1 MPHRHDHTEFPE
13 ASWGRRLIATMIMNL
28 IIPAVQ
34 IAGGVI
40 SGSMA
45 LVSDALHNLMDFVS
59 VVISYAALRLGRRG
73 PSLEQT
79 FGYRRLEVLGAV
91 LNVALLFGA
100 GFYILVESWS
110 RLKDPKPIEGAIVIG
125 AALIGF
131 AANLVATLLLRSGAR
146 VNLNMR
152 GAFLHMLTDALTS
165 LGVAL
170 LGVIWLYRPWY
181 WLDPVVSTLIVA
193 MILYSGWDILKEAL
207 GILMNATPPGIDL
220 RSIKRE
226 VESIDGVE
234 EMHHLHVWSMSSGQ
248 IALAAHIL
256 VKDQM
261 LSRVDDLADRVRER
275 LLERFEIRHP
285 VLQFETRAY
294 EKTSLLCCAPYD
306 HPPHPA
312 EAREAGGNGNE
323 HG

>member
-1 MPHRHDHTEFPE
+1 MTHHHDHRDSPE
-13 ASWGRRLIATMIMNL
+13 LSWGRRLIATMIMNL

-34 IAGGVI
+34 IAGGI
-40 SGSMA
+40 LSGSLA
-45 LVSDALHNLMDFVS
+45 LVSDALHNLMDFVA
-59 VVISYAALRLGRRG
+59 VLISYAALRIGRRG

-100 GFYILVESWS
+100 GFYILVESWG
-110 RLKDPKPIEGAIVIG
+110 RLQDPRPIEGAIVIG

-131 AANLVATLLLRSGAR
+131 AANLAATLLLRPGAR
-146 VNLNMR
+146 ENLNMR

-165 LGVAL
+165 LGVAV

-181 WLDPVVSTLIVA
+181 WLDPVVSTLIVG

-207 GILMNATPPGIDL
+207 GILMNATPPGIYL
-220 RSIKRE
+220 RRIKRE
-226 VESIDGVE
+226 VESLDGIE

-248 IALAAHIL
+248 VALAAHIL

-261 LSRVDDLADRVRER
+261 LSQVDDLADRVRER
-275 LLERFEIRHP
+275 LLHRFGIRHP

-294 EKTSLLCCAPYD
+294 EETGLLCCAPYD
-306 HPPHPA
+306 RPLHPPHA
-312 EAREAGGNGNE
+312 GEADRSENG

>member
-1 MPHRHDHTEFPE
+1 MPHHHDHTDSPDV
-13 ASWGRRLIATMIMNL
+13 SWGRRLIATMIMNL

-34 IAGGVI
+34 IAGGI
-40 SGSMA
+40 LSGSLA
-45 LVSDALHNLMDFVS
+45 LISDALHNLMDFVS
-59 VVISYAALRLGRRG
+59 VLISYAALRLGRRG

-100 GFYILVESWS
+100 GFYILVESWG
-110 RLKDPKPIEGAIVIG
+110 RLQAPRPIEGTIVIG

-131 AANLVATLLLRSGAR
+131 AANLAATLLLRSGAR

-165 LGVAL
+165 LGVAA

-181 WLDPVVSTLIVA
+181 WLDPVVSTLIVG

-220 RSIKRE
+220 RRIKRE
-226 VESIDGVE
+226 VESLDGIE

-248 IALAAHIL
+248 VALAAHIL

-261 LSRVDDLADRVRER
+261 LSQVDDLADRVRER
-275 LLERFEIRHP
+275 LLHRFGIRHP

-294 EKTSLLCCAPYD
+294 EETGLLCCAPYD
-306 HPPHPA
+306 RPLHPPHA
-312 EAREAGGNGNE
+312 GEADRSENG

>member
-1 MPHRHDHTEFPE
+1 MPHHHDHTDSPDV
-13 ASWGRRLIATMIMNL
+13 SWGRRLIATMIMNL

-34 IAGGVI
+34 IAGGI
-40 SGSMA
+40 LSGSMA
-45 LVSDALHNLMDFVS
+45 LISDALHNLMDFVS
-59 VVISYAALRLGRRG
+59 VLISYAALRIGRRG

-100 GFYILVESWS
+100 GFYILFESWG
-110 RLKDPKPIEGAIVIG
+110 RLQAPRPIEGAIVIG

-131 AANLVATLLLRSGAR
+131 AANLAATLLLRSGAR

-165 LGVAL
+165 LGVAV

-181 WLDPVVSTLIVA
+181 WLDPLVSTLIVG

-226 VESIDGVE
+226 VESLDGIE

-248 IALAAHIL
+248 VALAAHIL

-275 LLERFEIRHP
+275 LRHRFGIHHP

-294 EKTSLLCCAPYD
+294 EETGLLCCAPFD
-306 HPPHPA
+306 HPPHPPDT
-312 EAREAGGNGNE
+312 AGGGEDGKE

>member
-1 MPHRHDHTEFPE
+1 MTHHHDHKDPPE
-13 ASWGRRLIATMIMNL
+13 LSWGRRLIATMIMNL

-34 IAGGVI
+34 IAGGI
-40 SGSMA
+40 LSGSLA
-45 LVSDALHNLMDFVS
+45 LISDALHNLMDFVA
-59 VVISYAALRLGRRG
+59 VLISYAALRIGRRG
-73 PSLEQT
+73 PTLEQT

-100 GFYILVESWS
+100 GFYILVESWG
-110 RLKDPKPIEGAIVIG
+110 RWQAPRPIEGAIVIG

-131 AANLVATLLLRSGAR
+131 AANLAATLLLRSGAR

-165 LGVAL
+165 LGVAV

-181 WLDPVVSTLIVA
+181 WLDPVVSTMIVG

-220 RSIKRE
+220 LSIKRE
-226 VESIDGVE
+226 VESLEGVE

-248 IALAAHIL
+248 VALAAHVQ

-261 LSRVDDLADRVRER
+261 LSQVDDLADRVRER
-275 LLERFEIRHP
+275 LLHRFGIQHP
-285 VLQFETRAY
+285 VLQFETRAC
-294 EKTSLLCCAPYD
+294 EGTGLLCCDLHDRPR
-306 HPPHPA
+306 HP
-312 EAREAGGNGNE
+312 RLAGRADTGKEG
-323 HG
+323 HD

>member
-1 MPHRHDHTEFPE
+1 MSHHHDHPE
-13 ASWGRRLIATMIMNL
+13 TSWGRRLIATMIMNL

-34 IAGGVI
+34 IYGGI
-40 SGSMA
+40 LSGSMA
-45 LVSDALHNLMDFVS
+45 LISDALHNLMDFVS
-59 VVISYAALRLGRRG
+59 VLISYAALRLGRRG

-79 FGYRRLEVLGAV
+79 FGYKRLEVLGAL

-100 GFYILVESWS
+100 SFYILVESWG
-110 RLKDPKPIEGAIVIG
+110 RLLDPQPIKGNIVIW

-131 AANLVATLLLRSGAR
+131 AANLISTMMLRSGAR

-165 LGVAL
+165 LGVAV
-170 LGVIWLYRPWY
+170 LGVVWLYRPWY
-181 WLDPVVSTLIVA
+181 WLDPVISSMIIA
-193 MILYSGWDILKEAL
+193 MILYSGWDVLKEAL

-220 RSIKRE
+220 RKIKRE
-226 VESIDGVE
+226 VESLDGIE

-248 IALAAHIL
+248 VALAAHLI

-261 LSRVDDLADRVRER
+261 LSKVDELAAGVRER
-275 LLERFEIRHP
+275 LLHGFEIHHP

-294 EKTSLLCCAPYD
+294 EETGLLCCAPLD
-306 HPPHPA
+306 HPPHLT
-312 EAREAGGNGNE
+312 EVGEGGENGNE
-323 HG
+323 HD

>member
-1 MPHRHDHTEFPE
+1 MPHHHDHPDSPDV
-13 ASWGRRLIATMIMNL
+13 SWGRRLIATMIMNL
-28 IIPAVQ
+28 IIPVVQ

-59 VVISYAALRLGRRG
+59 VLVSYAALRLGRRG

-110 RLKDPKPIEGAIVIG
+110 RLQDPKPIEGAIVVG

-165 LGVAL
+165 LGVAV

-193 MILYSGWDILKEAL
+193 MILYSGWDILKEAI
-207 GILMNATPPGIDL
+207 GILMNATPPGIDV
-220 RSIKRE
+220 RRIKSE
-226 VESIDGVE
+226 VESLDGIE
-234 EMHHLHVWSMSSGQ
+234 EMHHLHVWSLSSGQ
-248 IALAAHIL
+248 VALAAHLI

-261 LSRVDDLADRVRER
+261 LSRVDELAVRLR
-275 LLERFEIRHP
+275 ALLLHRFGIHHP
-285 VLQFETRAY
+285 VLQFETRAC
-294 EKTSLLCCAPYD
+294 EETGLLCCAPFD
-306 HPPHPA
+306 HPPRLPDTGRKS
-312 EAREAGGNGNE
+312 EAKDE

>member
-193 MILYSGWDILKEAL
+193 MILYSGWNILKEAL
-207 GILMNATPPGIDL
+207 GILMNKDSFDALSP
-220 RSIKRE
+220 
-226 VESIDGVE
+226 E
-234 EMHHLHVWSMSSGQ
+234 EQ
-248 IALAAHIL
+248 QALMTAGEG
-256 VKDQM
+256 
-261 LSRVDDLADRVRER
+261 LADEFGRILGAANEESVQILKDENKEINTISDADREKLIAAGEPYVQEWITRADAAGLDGQAMVDEYKALVVEYTRER
-275 LLERFEIRHP
+275 D
-285 VLQFETRAY
+285 
-294 EKTSLLCCAPYD
+294 EKGYPWAPK
-306 HPPHPA
+306 
-312 EAREAGGNGNE
+312 G
-323 HG
+323 

>member
-1 MPHRHDHTEFPE
+1 MTHHHDHRDSPE
-13 ASWGRRLIATMIMNL
+13 LSWGRRLIATMIMNL

-34 IAGGVI
+34 IAGGI
-40 SGSMA
+40 LSGSLA
-45 LVSDALHNLMDFVS
+45 LVSDALHNLMDFVA
-59 VVISYAALRLGRRG
+59 VLISYAALRIGRRG

-110 RLKDPKPIEGAIVIG
+110 RLQDPRPIEGAIVIG

-131 AANLVATLLLRSGAR
+131 AANLAATLLLRPGAR
-146 VNLNMR
+146 ENLNMR

-181 WLDPVVSTLIVA
+181 WLDPVVSTLIVG

-220 RSIKRE
+220 LSIKRE
-226 VESIDGVE
+226 VESLEGIE

-248 IALAAHIL
+248 VALAAHVQ

-261 LSRVDDLADRVRER
+261 LSQVDDLADRVRER
-275 LLERFEIRHP
+275 LLHRFGIQHP
-285 VLQFETRAY
+285 VLQFETRAC
-294 EKTSLLCCAPYD
+294 KGTGLLCCDLHDRPR
-306 HPPHPA
+306 HPLD
-312 EAREAGGNGNE
+312 AGRADEGKEG
-323 HG
+323 HD